1 MHVLLECLDQAPQAE
16 MSAVS
21 IRKFYITKQ
30 IDKKTNSTKYQM
42 Y

>member
-1 MHVLLECLDQAPQAE
+1 MHVLLECLDQAHQAE

-21 IRKFYITKQ
+21 IRKFHITKQ
-30 IDKKTNSTKYQM
+30 VDKNTNYTKYQT